1 MKRQRRGNTA
11 LWLVNPD
18 EDNTFVCD
26 KNTAAYKLLTK
37 SRTVTIVLD
46 DACSTLSRSGNP
58 NALLLGAIVLIGMKY
73 EL

>member
-26 KNTAAYKLLTK
+26 KNTAAYKFLTK
-37 SRTVTIVLD
+37 SKTVTIVLG
-46 DACSTLSRSGNP
+46 DAITIFN
-58 NALLLGAIVLIGMKY
+58 IVQIRESKR
-73 EL
+73 

>member
-37 SRTVTIVLD
+37 SKTVTIVLG
-46 DACSTLSRSGNP
+46 DAITIFN
-58 NALLLGAIVLIGMKY
+58 IVQIRESKR
-73 EL
+73 

>member
-1 MKRQRRGNTA
+1 MRRQRRGNTA
-11 LWLVNPD
+11 LWVGNPD

-46 DACSTLSRSGNP
+46 DVITIYN
-58 NALLLGAIVLIGMKY
+58 IVQIREYKR
-73 EL
+73 

>member
-46 DACSTLSRSGNP
+46 DAITIFN
-58 NALLLGAIVLIGMKY
+58 IVQIREYKR
-73 EL
+73 